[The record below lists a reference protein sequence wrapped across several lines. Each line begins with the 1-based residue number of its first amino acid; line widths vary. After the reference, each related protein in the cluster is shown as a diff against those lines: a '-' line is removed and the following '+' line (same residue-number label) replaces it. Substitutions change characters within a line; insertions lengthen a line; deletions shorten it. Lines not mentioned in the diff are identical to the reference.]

1 MSKLQAIRF
10 NTNCAI
16 CYENYAEGDTLC
28 SPEQCGH
35 VFHKECLDNWLKCK
49 KQCPTCRMNIITEAA
64 PPAPILQTAATIPQT
79 TAVRRPPPP
88 PRRVPASTISNHV
101 RSIPNIYKTL
111 NFTETL
117 TLFNILQGIMRPLVS
132 QPELYDIIYNEII
145 EVLDTVFMV
154 DQGCETAYELL
165 NKIRGSNNTQ
175 IKFSIYEVS
184 NSLYAALQQ
193 FIPSEGFT
201 QNAIV
206 LENYNNVCKL
216 LPLYNSRQKY
226 LNL

>member
-16 CYENYAEGDTLC
+16 CFENYAEGDTLC

-35 VFHKECLDNWLKCK
+35 VFHKECLDNWLKHK
-49 KQCPTCRMNIITEAA
+49 KQCPTCRMNIITEQT
-64 PPAPILQTAATIPQT
+64 PITTSQTAP
-79 TAVRRPPPP
+79 AVRRPPPP
-88 PRRVPASTISNHV
+88 PTRATLSTISGSV

-132 QPELYDIIYNEII
+132 QPQLYDIIYNEII
-145 EVLDTVFMV
+145 EVLDSVFMV

-165 NKIRGSNNTQ
+165 NKIKCDITQ

-184 NSLYAALQQ
+184 NSLYSALLQ
-193 FIPSEGFT
+193 FIPAEGFT
-201 QNAIV
+201 HNSVV

-216 LPLYNSRQKY
+216 TPLFNFRQKY
-226 LNL
+226 LNV